1 MRINVGDEAPDFELE
16 NHNRQRVR
24 LLDFR
29 GRRNVLIAFH
39 PFAWTPVCAN
49 QMAGYEAERR
59 RFDELDTQVL
69 GISIDASP
77 TKAAWAKSVGG
88 ISFDLLCDFYPH
100 GAVAELYGV
109 LRREGFSDRAV
120 FLVDK
125 KGTVRYAK
133 RFDIPELPPVEEV
146 LKEVEKIVAGPG

>member
-1 MRINVGDEAPDFELE
+1 MRINAGDEAPDFELE
-16 NHNRQRVR
+16 NHHRQRVR
-24 LLDFR
+24 LSDFR
-29 GRRNVLIAFH
+29 GRKNVLIAFH

-49 QMAGYEAERR
+49 QMAGYEAERS
-59 RFDELDTQVL
+59 RFDALDTHVL

-77 TKAAWAKSVGG
+77 TKAAWANSVGG

-100 GAVAELYGV
+100 GAVAEQYGV
-109 LRREGFSDRAV
+109 LRSEGFSDRAV

-146 LKEVEKIVAGPG
+146 LKEVEKIVKGKR